1 MAKRLHLELVTK
13 NIKMKSTFKTFFSLL
28 SLTANFKFQA
38 VFIAIILAS
47 TTTVNAQTTPS
58 PTFEQTVDYIVS
70 NTKGRLMYPGN
81 LDSYSRVK
89 GYSLKDVKI
98 ERNGKIVF
106 VTDQKNDY
114 NDFTITF
121 NVFDLVAKTEYP
133 EGVIAK
139 DFLVH
144 FNGLN
149 VSSGYGIVYATQ
161 NDALKVAR
169 AFRYLRTVCKK
180 PENDLFSQPVIEEK
194 KTLGK
199 EETLAYISG
208 ILKKV
213 KGGQSIG
220 GVDYYCSEGHYGNF
234 QYKQTSHTFTSSSY
248 TMNATWYAGNGIDFQ
263 DIYTYCRSGV
273 APRKKSSNTNFKEDI
288 TVKYEFDF
296 SKFINVEF
304 KYSILKLMF
313 EEGAVSNKTTSD
325 NKLDFMFMYNY
336 DNPEKRYTGA
346 NYYVAIDIDG
356 ISTEDEQKLVKAFN
370 HLKKIMQEEKKK
382 VEDDDPFGN

>member
-1 MAKRLHLELVTK
+1 
-13 NIKMKSTFKTFFSLL
+13 MKSKFKTIFSLL
-28 SLTANFKFQA
+28 SPTAHFKLQE
-38 VFIAIILAS
+38 VFITILLTS
-47 TTTVNAQTTPS
+47 TIAVNAQTASS
-58 PTFEQTVDYIVS
+58 PTFEQTVDYIVT

-98 ERNGKIVF
+98 EKNGKITF

-169 AFRYLRTVCKK
+169 AFRHLRTVCEK
-180 PENDLFSQPVIEEK
+180 PQNDLFSQPVIEEK
-194 KTLGK
+194 RTLGK
-199 EETLAYISG
+199 AETLEYISD
-208 ILKKV
+208 ILNDLGQGV
-213 KGGQSIG
+213 VLGGA
-220 GVDYYCSEGHYGNF
+220 DYYCSEGDQGNY

-248 TMNATWYAGNGIDFQ
+248 TMYGTWSEGNGMDFQ
-263 DIYTYCRSGV
+263 DIYSYCRSGGS
-273 APRKKSSNTNFKEDI
+273 PRKKSNTTSFKKNI
-288 TVKYEFDF
+288 TLKYEFDF
-296 SKFINVEF
+296 SKFTGIEY
-304 KYSILKLMF
+304 KYSGLMKLLF
-313 EEGAVSNKTTSD
+313 EEGAVSNKTASD
-325 NKLDFMFMYNY
+325 DKLDFIFLYNS
-336 DNPEKRYTGA
+336 DNPGARYTGA
-346 NYYVAIDIDG
+346 NYYLALNIRG
-356 ISTEDEQKLVKAFN
+356 LSEENEKKLIKAFN
-370 HLKKIMQEEKKK
+370 HLKKLEQEEKKK
-382 VEDDDPFGN
+382 VENDDPFGN

>member
-1 MAKRLHLELVTK
+1 
-13 NIKMKSTFKTFFSLL
+13 MKSTFKTIYSLL
-28 SLTANFKFQA
+28 SLTAHFKLQE
-38 VFIAIILAS
+38 VFITILLIS
-47 TTTVNAQTTPS
+47 TIVVNAQNTSS
-58 PTFEQTVDYIVS
+58 PTFEQTVDYIVT

-98 ERNGKIVF
+98 EKNGKIIF

-169 AFRYLRTVCKK
+169 AFRHLRTVCEK
-180 PENDLFSQPVIEEK
+180 PQNDLFSQPVIEEK
-194 KTLGK
+194 RTLGK
-199 EETLAYISG
+199 AETLEYISD
-208 ILKKV
+208 ILNDL
-213 KGGQSIG
+213 GQGVALG
-220 GVDYYCSEGHYGNF
+220 GVDYYCSEGNQGNF

-248 TMNATWYAGNGIDFQ
+248 TMYATWSGGNGIDFQ
-263 DIYTYCRSGV
+263 DISSKCRS
-273 APRKKSSNTNFKEDI
+273 AYLRKKSNSTSFKNNI
-288 TVKYEFDF
+288 TLKYEFDF
-296 SKFINVEF
+296 SKFIGVES
-304 KYSILKLMF
+304 KYSGLIKLLF
-313 EEGAVSNKTTSD
+313 EEGAVSNKTASD
-325 NKLDFMFMYNY
+325 DKLDFIFMYNY
-336 DNPEKRYTGA
+336 DNPGKRYTGA
-346 NYYVAIDIDG
+346 NYYVALNIRG
-356 ISTEDEQKLVKAFN
+356 LSEENEQKLIKAFN
-370 HLKKIMQEEKKK
+370 HLKKIEQEEKKK
-382 VEDDDPFGN
+382 VENDDPFGN